1 MRCLV
6 VLAVLCAGCKGKRAP
21 QRDDKPPP
29 RSLDAAVADAAVD
42 AARPDAAVMPT
53 TITSDGVGPITR
65 KTTAP
70 GAFRRLLP
78 GFTVE
83 TEHHEAEDYSFDE
96 LTILKGKT
104 RILRAVVEEDRL
116 FKVEVEDPL
125 FKTEAGVAVGM
136 TVDEL
141 TARVKDLECSYEI
154 YDPEADAERVERALR
169 CESASLP
176 HVLFEIDHEG
186 FEGEQGGIRPK
197 VIAKRTIAEIVW
209 LAAPR

>member
-6 VLAVLCAGCKGKRAP
+6 VAALCLGCKGKQAP
-21 QRDDKPPP
+21 PERDRVPPP
-29 RSLDAAVADAAVD
+29 APGDAAVADATNDAPVD
-42 AARPDAAVMPT
+42 APGMSV

-65 KTTAP
+65 KTTSP

-78 GFTVE
+78 GFTVD

-96 LTILKGKT
+96 LTMSKGKK
-104 RILRAVVEEDRL
+104 RILRAVVEADRL
-116 FKVEVEDPL
+116 FKVEVEDPM
-125 FKTEAGVAVGM
+125 FKTESGVAVGM

-141 TARVKDLECSYEI
+141 AARVKDLECSYEI
-154 YDPEADAERVERALR
+154 YDPSADAEHVERALR

-176 HVLFEIDHEG
+176 HVLFEIDHEN
-186 FEGEQGGIRPK
+186 FDGEPGGIRAK
-197 VIAKRTIAEIVW
+197 AIAARTIAEIVW